1 MVHALSEIRRTL
13 IPDGLL
19 LDLRPLA
26 DRWPVEVV
34 TGTRVRVTGC
44 LTDLPT
50 GLADDEASNRAMQ
63 EAARRGWFVRADE
76 QIFPA
81 FIYWDD
87 PDEMSAYMA
96 ERWADF
102 VKLEDETLAA
112 TRAAWEEA
120 GEGKQARIRAK
131 MLLTRWRKI
140 SVLEHARF

>member
-34 TGTRVRVTGC
+34 TGSRVRVTGRV
-44 LTDLPT
+44 TDLPT
-50 GLADDEASNRAMQ
+50 GLADDDASNRAMQ
-63 EAARRGWFVRADE
+63 EAARRGWFVREEE

-81 FIYWDD
+81 FIYWDN
-87 PDEMSAYMA
+87 PDEMSAYMT

-112 TRAAWEEA
+112 TRAAWDPA
-120 GEGKQARIRAK
+120 GAGRRVRIRAK
-131 MLLTRWRKI
+131 MLLTRWHKQ
-140 SVLEHARF
+140 

>member
-34 TGTRVRVTGC
+34 TGSRVRVTGRV
-44 LTDLPT
+44 TDLPS
-50 GLADDEASNRAMQ
+50 GLSDDEAANNAVA
-63 EAARRGWFVRADE
+63 EARRRGWFVRADE
-76 QIFPA
+76 QVFPA

-87 PDEMSAYMA
+87 PDEMSAYMT

-102 VKLEDETLAA
+102 VKLEDETLIA
-112 TRAAWEEA
+112 TRAAWEA
-120 GEGKQARIRAK
+120 SRDNRRVRIRTK
-131 MLLTRWRKI
+131 MLLTRWRK
-140 SVLEHARF
+140 H